1 MRQLLFILWLV
12 FPCFCFAQD
21 VEAVMKE
28 ARADELSMKES
39 EAFVKYG
46 QAVKLQPTR
55 LEALCRASELAC
67 RIGARQPDMD
77 HKRDYFNAAKTFADA
92 AMRVAPN
99 SSDANFVMAFSVGR
113 QSQLGGTRNR
123 VAMGRL
129 VYQYS
134 SAAVKLDPDNFKA
147 LHVLARWNFEVSNLN
162 VAERSIAKLLYGG
175 LPQASL
181 DESIRDYE
189 KSMALQPNFLL
200 NYLELARALHRKGED
215 AKARAMLNKMLGMP
229 NAIYDDT
236 RIKASARQFLL
247 DWK

>member
-1 MRQLLFILWLV
+1 MHRLLLTLLLA
-12 FPCFCFAQD
+12 FPLICLAQD
-21 VEAVMKE
+21 VESIMKE
-28 ARADELSMKES
+28 ARQDEAEMKES

-67 RIGARQPDMD
+67 RIGARQTEIS
-77 HKRDYFNAAKTFADA
+77 KKTDYYTAAKTYADA
-92 AMRVAPN
+92 AMRVSPN

-113 QSQLGGTRNR
+113 QAQLGGTKNR

-134 SAAVKLDPDNFKA
+134 TAALKLDPDNFKA
-147 LHVLARWNFEVSNLN
+147 LHVIARWHFEVSNLN
-162 VAERSIAKLLYGG
+162 VAERSIARMLYGG
-175 LPQASL
+175 LAPASL

-189 KSMALQPNFLL
+189 KSMALQPGFLL
-200 NYLELARALHRKGED
+200 NYLELARALHRKGD
-215 AKARAMLNKMLGMP
+215 DGRAKALLNKMLTMP
-229 NAIYDDT
+229 NSIYDDT
-236 RIKASARQFLL
+236 RIKGSARQFLL

>member
-1 MRQLLFILWLV
+1 MRRLLFSLWLV
-12 FPCFCFAQD
+12 FPLFCFAQD
-21 VEAVMKE
+21 VETVMKE
-28 ARADELSMKES
+28 ARADEAAMKES

-46 QAVKLQPTR
+46 QAVKLQPSR

-77 HKRDYFNAAKTFADA
+77 HKRDYYTAAKTFADA
-92 AMRVAPN
+92 AMRLAPN

-134 SAAVKLDPDNFKA
+134 SAALKIDPNNFKA
-147 LHVLARWNFEVSNLN
+147 LHVIARWHFEVSNLN
-162 VAERSIAKLLYGG
+162 LAERSLAKILYGG
-175 LPQASL
+175 LPPASL

-189 KSMALQPNFLL
+189 KSMALQSNFLL
-200 NYLELARALHRKGED
+200 NYLELARALHRKGDD
-215 AKARAMLNKMLGMP
+215 AKARALLNRMLLMP
-229 NAIYDDT
+229 NSIYDDT
-236 RIKASARQFLL
+236 RIKASARQFLI